1 MDENRKKVLEMLANN
16 QISVDEAERLLA
28 LVDKPEIK
36 KETRKTPKYLRVTI
50 KPGEGGGSADFERVN
65 VRIPMALIRAGVKFS
80 SLIPDDAAGKVD
92 AAMKEK
98 GIDFSLKNL
107 KDEDIEQLV
116 AALSD
121 LEVDIEG
128 GKGKVNVY
136 AE

>member
-1 MDENRKKVLEMLANN
+1 MNENRKKILEMVAEKK
-16 QISVDEAERLLA
+16 ITVDEAERLMQ
-28 LVDKPEIK
+28 LVDEPETSRETK
-36 KETRKTPKYLRVTI
+36 KSPKYLRVRI
-50 KPGEGGGSADFERVN
+50 KPGEGGGDSDFERVN
-65 VRIPMALIRAGVKFS
+65 VRVPMALIRAGVKFS
-80 SLIPDDAAGKVD
+80 SLIPDVAAGRVD

-107 KDEDIEQLV
+107 KDEDIEKLV